1 MQHTP
6 QNVHKKD
13 SKVSRKIGNI
23 GEDKAAAYLAS
34 KGAEL
39 LCRNYYIRGAEI
51 DIIFKEGD
59 TTVFCEVKQRSG
71 QSFGHP
77 SESVN
82 IAKQKRICKAALCW
96 SAKNKS
102 IDENY
107 RFDII
112 EIIGSSI
119 NHIKSAFE
127 FIEPK

>member
-1 MQHTP
+1 M
-6 QNVHKKD
+6 
-13 SKVSRKIGNI
+13 SRRAGNI
-23 GEDKAAAYLAS
+23 GEDKAAAYLES
-34 KGAEL
+34 KGFEL

-71 QSFGHP
+71 QSFGRP
-77 SESVN
+77 SESVD
-82 IAKQKRICKAALCW
+82 IAKQKRICKAALGW
-96 SAKNKS
+96 SVQNKS
-102 IDENY
+102 VDENY

-112 EIIGSSI
+112 EIIGSRI